1 MSKDWPR
8 ERRGVLDVCV
18 YAWVER
24 LVCHGRPAQKHYTQ
38 SGPLAESF
46 WLGGLPRR
54 HSRLALLCYTF
65 CFCLAGGGLGWKK
78 ELEDFARA
86 EESRCEDS
94 SSADGRGRH
103 DYRRQRDPALAA
115 R

>member
-1 MSKDWPR
+1 MRLRVGRTAGLPWEASV
-8 ERRGVLDVCV
+8 RRSTIHNR
-18 YAWVER
+18 AHSR
-24 LVCHGRPAQKHYTQ
+24 R
-38 SGPLAESF
+38 F

-65 CFCLAGGGLGWKK
+65 CFCLAGGGLGWEK

-86 EESRCEDS
+86 EESRCEDP

-115 R
+115 RWFGARDQNV